1 LRRKVAAQLTQAILK
16 NLIDVIDFA
25 VHAQQLLTHTQ
36 IAWRGDEVKIGS
48 QRFQCAKRLPE
59 LMSKIS
65 QNLFRTQKS
74 HSQAS

>member
-1 LRRKVAAQLTQAILK
+1 M
-16 NLIDVIDFA
+16 IDFA
-25 VHAQQLLTHTQ
+25 VHAQQLLAHAQ
-36 IAWRGDEVKIGS
+36 IAGRGDEIKVGS

-65 QNLFRTQKS
+65 QNIFRTRKS